1 MLLQKQMEL
10 LEEYKAEKKTFTN
23 GKIEA
28 LSNKMVYVE
37 TSVRY
42 ELEEFSSYKQI
53 KLNFRPE
60 KDSTLK
66 LLFLH
71 TLGKKHVILL
81 VGLVENPE
89 EEKRLILDG
98 TDEPDSLSV
107 YTLEM
112 KFGDDFVQTM
122 EVDGISGVN
131 DVINKVPFFCQS

>member
-1 MLLQKQMEL
+1 MMLQKQMEL

-71 TLGKKHVILL
+71 TLGKRHVLML
-81 VGLVENPE
+81 VGLVESPE
-89 EEKRLILDG
+89 EEKP
-98 TDEPDSLSV
+98 T
-107 YTLEM
+107 TL
-112 KFGDDFVQTM
+112 
-122 EVDGISGVN
+122 
-131 DVINKVPFFCQS
+131 VINGQKVVRQKEVTAAASRTDFLQSLRTKNLEKK